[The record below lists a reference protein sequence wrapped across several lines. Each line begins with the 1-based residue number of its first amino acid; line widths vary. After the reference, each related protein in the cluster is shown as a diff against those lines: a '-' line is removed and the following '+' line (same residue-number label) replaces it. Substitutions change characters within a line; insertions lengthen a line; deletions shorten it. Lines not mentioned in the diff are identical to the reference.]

1 MYISTYLNSTSTILT
16 LHILV
21 YSTQVISVDS
31 SYSAN
36 TQWNPSYLAA
46 ALSHSVST
54 ATDSTAG
61 TGCTTS
67 SSGSCYSIG
76 AVKQQSSAATGSGT
90 LPEES
95 WLTYA
100 NYCRI
105 QSMHSTSSDV
115 KDIPNIPTA
124 VAQTRAP
131 LCVTELLF
139 SLPLQGPATTTCRVH
154 GVLSEG
160 SKYSCTLPTTT
171 SASSAVV
178 AVEEDIAA
186 YIGKEVSLL
195 CLFRYYFMYK

>member
-1 MYISTYLNSTSTILT
+1 MYISTYLT
-16 LHILV
+16 LHILL

-36 TQWNPSYLAA
+36 TQWDSSYLAA
-46 ALSHSVST
+46 ALTHPVNT
-54 ATDSTAG
+54 ATGSAA

-67 SSGSCYSIG
+67 SSGSSDSVG
-76 AVKQQSSAATGSGT
+76 AVKKQQFAAADAAASSI
-90 LPEES
+90 PEES
-95 WLTYA
+95 WVTYA
-100 NYCRI
+100 NYCST

-115 KDIPNIPTA
+115 EEIPNIPTA

-139 SLPLQGPATTTCRVH
+139 SLPLQGLATTTCRVH

-171 SASSAVV
+171 TSAVVV
-178 AVEEDIAA
+178 AVEEDIKV
-186 YIGKEVSLL
+186 YIGREVSLL
-195 CLFRYYFMYK
+195 